1 MSKLTWSKWFWD
13 AHSKSWRGHPLW
25 MEGAWMR
32 VLEQL
37 HSSKETGVMSRP
49 INSWAMIIGCT
60 EKEADEFI
68 KHIDK
73 YDLASVEFGD
83 DITISSRRMIRN
95 EEERNGTADRVR
107 KHRAKKV
114 EIKTE
119 VKEKKA
125 TNSKSSERRSDML
138 KKLREAY
145 PQNRAHLQPST
156 QREEFKKIMIECSKN
171 IAPNN
176 KEVEEM
182 ALFKKIQTR
191 IMTMSDTSEWT
202 KEDGKFVPGLGNFLK
217 SRAWETSHVIKA
229 DVKKIKE
236 HETNNLWG

>member
-1 MSKLTWSKWFWD
+1 
-13 AHSKSWRGHPLW
+13 
-25 MEGAWMR
+25 
-32 VLEQL
+32 
-37 HSSKETGVMSRP
+37 
-49 INSWAMIIGCT
+49 MIIGCT